1 MKMLQTRAKKYLI
14 CFICF
19 IIIFAIQ
26 TNYKNLK
33 KDEVRE
39 PKEANKVTG
48 WLKL

>member
-1 MKMLQTRAKKYLI
+1 MKMLPTRAIKYLI

-26 TNYKNLK
+26 TKYKNLK

-39 PKEANKVTG
+39 PKEANKACE
-48 WLKL
+48 

>member
-26 TNYKNLK
+26 TNYKDLK

-39 PKEANKVTG
+39 PKEANKAIG
-48 WLKL
+48 RLKL